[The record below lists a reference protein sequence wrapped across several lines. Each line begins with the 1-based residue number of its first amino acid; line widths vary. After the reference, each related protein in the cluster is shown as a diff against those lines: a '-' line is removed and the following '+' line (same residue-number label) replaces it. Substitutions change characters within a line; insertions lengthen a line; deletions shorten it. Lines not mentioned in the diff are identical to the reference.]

1 MSEPIQFLSVE
12 VVLQVHQRMIKEF
25 GGTAE
30 VRDQG
35 LLQSAVSMAQS
46 QFGGEYLHKGL
57 PAMAAAYLYHICS
70 NHPFVDGNKRTALA
84 AAELFILVNDQLL
97 DTSNDELEEVTMAVA
112 EGKMSKAEVTTFLEH
127 HVN

>member
-1 MSEPIQFLSVE
+1 MSQPIRFLSVE
-12 VVLQVHQRMIKEF
+12 VVLQVHQRMIDEF

-35 LLQSAVSMAQS
+35 LLQSAVSMAQA

-57 PAMAAAYLYHICS
+57 PAMAAAYLYHICC

-84 AAELFILVNDQLL
+84 TAELFILVNDGQLNA
-97 DTSNDELEEVTMAVA
+97 SNDELEDLTMKVA
-112 EGKMSKAEVTTFLEH
+112 DGKLSKAEVTIFLER